1 MHVRSVVFHAVSLTL
16 GFLIGSGL
24 DWSRAPAASEPL
36 PRVVKAP
43 SPSAPACPSLV
54 QNPQQLSSPGPF
66 SLADIRAV
74 VREELRTGLAEQEA
88 PFQDLQEEVPPADE
102 GAVERRQ
109 EKFQEASHHIQRAIG
124 YGIWTHEDR
133 QLLRAV
139 LHELTVPQQD
149 QVIGELFGAVQSG
162 RLKVEGEGMP
172 L

>member
-1 MHVRSVVFHAVSLTL
+1 MHVRSVVFHAVSLTIGL
-16 GFLIGSGL
+16 LVGSGL
-24 DWSRAPAASEPL
+24 EWSRAPQVSEPL
-36 PRVVKAP
+36 PRVAKAP
-43 SPSAPACPSLV
+43 SPDAPACPSLV
-54 QNPQQLSSPGPF
+54 QNPQQRSSLGPL

-74 VREELRTGLAEQEA
+74 VREELRTGLAAQEA
-88 PFQDLQEEVPPADE
+88 QHQDLQKEVPPADE
-102 GAVERRQ
+102 DAVERRQ

-149 QVIGELFGAVQSG
+149 QVIGELFGAVQNG
-162 RLKVEGEGMP
+162 RLKVEGEGTP